1 MAPAPVIPGVI
12 SVISQAH
19 GLPPETHH
27 KLSALTLHGQSFIE
41 ADHMPPGT
49 LPRTS
54 EGDELPPAISMVS
67 FGVDA
72 LPTTVEW
79 LSPPAAI
86 AQAPYEGRRAGVC
99 VGVAGELIE
108 LIENA

>member
-1 MAPAPVIPGVI
+1 
-12 SVISQAH
+12 
-19 GLPPETHH
+19 
-27 KLSALTLHGQSFIE
+27 
-41 ADHMPPGT
+41 
-49 LPRTS
+49 
-54 EGDELPPAISMVS
+54 MVS

-72 LPTTVEW
+72 LPTTLEW
-79 LSPPAAI
+79 ISPPAAI